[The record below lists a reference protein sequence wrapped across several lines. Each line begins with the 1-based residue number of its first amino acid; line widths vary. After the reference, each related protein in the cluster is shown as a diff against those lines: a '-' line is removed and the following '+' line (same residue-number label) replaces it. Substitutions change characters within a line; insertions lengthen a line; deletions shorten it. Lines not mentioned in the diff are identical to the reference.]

1 MMAFDSNLGV
11 LVTIRQITQC
21 GCPFK
26 IVSFIFE
33 KSQGKHNNW
42 IVKKKKGNK
51 FHYLQG
57 FNAQNLMQMHDVSEV
72 LNLRCQICFW
82 E

>member
-1 MMAFDSNLGV
+1 MMGFDSNLGV

-21 GCPFK
+21 GHLLK
-26 IVSFIFE
+26 IVPFIFE

-42 IVKKKKGNK
+42 IVKNKIGNK

-57 FNAQNLMQMHDVSEV
+57 FNAQNLMQMHDVSKV
-72 LNLRCQICFW
+72 LNLHYQICFW